1 MRKIASVQNGE
12 SVMKERYNIEIAD
25 IQLTILSDEPKD
37 FVASTVAHLDTTIR
51 DMTVKNKRC
60 SKLDAAILC
69 ALDSYSEKIKADKKI
84 KNLEAQISLYEANIR
99 RLKEEAEQLRAS
111 AQAEVK
117 ESAPELPKEK
127 PSEEAKPAQ
136 APRRTE
142 QLSIPDTGRAPAEKI
157 REIENLL
164 RPSDT
169 APESKNDSPV
179 TREGKLKEIENL
191 LRRGG
196 SDA

>member
-1 MRKIASVQNGE
+1 
-12 SVMKERYNIEIAD
+12 MKERYSIEIAD

-37 FVASTVAHLDTTIR
+37 FVESTVAHLDETIR

-69 ALDSYSEKIKADKKI
+69 ALDFYSEKTKADKKL

-99 RLKEEAEQLRAS
+99 RLKEEMEQLRA
-111 AQAEVK
+111 AA
-117 ESAPELPKEK
+117 APKVEAAATTEEPV
-127 PSEEAKPAQ
+127 EEAKPAKTS
-136 APRRTE
+136 RRGN
-142 QLSIPDTGRAPAEKI
+142 QIAIPEAGNAAGEKVK
-157 REIENLL
+157 EVESLL
-164 RPSDT
+164 RPQGEAEQKT
-169 APESKNDSPV
+169 AAPT

-196 SDA
+196 SDTK